1 MAATGALGV
10 AATLLTVAQAALL
23 AHIITAVFADGS
35 SLSAET
41 AALAALAAVAVGRG
55 LVAAAFE
62 SAGRAGASKVMAELR
77 AALVQHLLR
86 ARGAGLER
94 ERRGELVTSAVHG
107 VDALESY
114 FARYLPQVVL
124 AALAPLVILV
134 WVLPRDWVAAAILAG
149 TFPLIPVF
157 MVLVGRLAAHR
168 TRERW
173 RTLAA
178 LSGHFLDVVSG
189 LATLRAF
196 GRAEHQ
202 ERALADS
209 ADRYRRETMAT
220 LRVAFLSAL
229 VLELLAMLGVALV
242 AATVGVQLAEGSL
255 GLEAGLTVLILAPEV
270 YAPLRELG
278 AQFHASTDGLAAA
291 ERIFAVLDRPSAV
304 SDPERALPAP
314 DPGSEPVVL
323 EDVGFTY
330 DGADEPVLEH
340 TSLVLGPGET
350 VALVGPSGVGKTTLA
365 ALLLRLA
372 DPSSGRVS
380 CGGVDLR
387 DVRAQDW
394 HERIAWVPQRP
405 TIFSGTLAENI
416 GMGNPGAGAD
426 KLRAAA
432 AAAGVLEFADELP
445 DGLET
450 RVGEGGRGLSAGQ
463 AQRIALARA
472 FARDAPLVVLDEPT
486 ANLDGRSAALV
497 DEAIGRLLRDRTALL
512 IAHRPAL
519 AARADRI
526 VEMAPAA

>member
-10 AATLLTVAQAALL
+10 CATLLTVAQAALL
-23 AHIITAVFADGS
+23 AHVITAVFAGGR

-41 AALAALAAVAVGRG
+41 GALAALAAVAVGRG
-55 LVAAAFE
+55 LVASAFE
-62 SAGRAGASKVMAELR
+62 SAGRAGAAKVMAELR

-196 GRAEHQ
+196 GRAGHQ

-242 AATVGVQLAEGSL
+242 AATVGVQLAEGTL

-291 ERIFAVLDRPSAV
+291 ERIFAVLDRPAAV
-304 SDPERALPAP
+304 SDPEHALPAP
-314 DPGSEPVVL
+314 DPRSEPVLL

-330 DGADEPVLEH
+330 EGSAGPVLEH

-350 VALVGPSGVGKTTLA
+350 VALVGPSGAGKTTLA

-394 HERIAWVPQRP
+394 HDRIAWVPQRP
-405 TIFSGTLAENI
+405 TIFSGSIAENI
-416 GMGNPGAGAD
+416 GMGNRCAGAAE
-426 KLRAAA
+426 LRAAA
-432 AAAGVLEFADELP
+432 AAAGVLEFADRLP

-450 RVGEGGRGLSAGQ
+450 RVGEGGRRLSAGQ

-472 FARDAPLVVLDEPT
+472 FVRDAPLVVLDEPT